1 MINLHNNQQT
11 EFNCTILLFLIIGL
25 LSCQSEDASIDQV
38 NKESWALN
46 SRYGIVFEAPKILAE
61 INSPLPKG
69 AEDFI
74 TEVSYYTYADTD
86 MTLVLFVF
94 DTKFTD
100 YNLKVGLKGTLTNYL
115 LAIGGKDIKL
125 NFNNTEQIDQIT
137 CDGIFKQDA
146 KEKLAKGFG
155 YYNHNGRVC
164 FLVGLSN
171 TDIKAKAK
179 LLRTYKS
186 IKVLDIEQSS
196 VNDYFKYDVVDVGTV
211 FVSNKLELQAN
222 DYKAIND
229 SAQKQLATKFGY
241 KVSGNRIVFQQKGL
255 NEFDSTATS
264 DYVRFI
270 LETEIADPNTYPI
283 LKPLLEITDQEL
295 VEFESAFKESLLKLS
310 TDGKFKL
317 IEWNKITTVTIN
329 DQGAIRLNYK
339 RQMGTNPIVIV
350 NIYYFF
356 NGDRRHSITISFR
369 EEDKEKW
376 ELIMNKTVNS
386 FKITNIRMNKI
397 L

>member
-1 MINLHNNQQT
+1 MNFLKNRRQT
-11 EFNCTILLFLIIGL
+11 EFYSTFLFFMLIGL
-25 LSCQSEDASIDQV
+25 LSCQSEEAIIEQV

-46 SRYGIVFEAPKILAE
+46 SRYGIVFEAPKILSE
-61 INSPLPKG
+61 INSPIPKG

-74 TEVSYYTYADTD
+74 TEVSYYSFGDTD

-94 DTKFTD
+94 ETKFTD

-125 NFNNTEQIDQIT
+125 NFNNTEKIDQIT
-137 CDGIFKQDA
+137 CEGIFKKDE

-155 YYNHNGRVC
+155 YYNNNGRVC

-171 TDIKAKAK
+171 TDTKAKAK
-179 LLRTYKS
+179 LLRAYKS

-196 VNDYFKYDVVDVGTV
+196 VNDYFKYDIVDVGTV

-222 DYKAIND
+222 EYKAIND
-229 SAQKQLATKFGY
+229 SAQKQLAAKFGY

-270 LETEIADPNTYPI
+270 LETEIAEPNAYPI
-283 LKPLLEITDQEL
+283 LKPQLEISDQEL
-295 VEFESAFKESLLKLS
+295 VEFESAFKETLLKLA

-317 IEWNKITTVTIN
+317 IEWNKISTVTIN
-329 DQGAIRLNYK
+329 DQGSIKLNYK
-339 RQMGTNPIVIV
+339 RQMGTNPVVIV

-369 EEDKEKW
+369 EVDKEKW
-376 ELIMNKTVNS
+376 ESIMNKSLNS
-386 FKITNIRMNKI
+386 FHITKLRQ
-397 L
+397 